1 MVESGAGTE
10 VLDAKMIPNSDR
22 KVFVQRQGALPA
34 EDTTATERL
43 LQQFQFVAEIDKLK
57 TVLRQSYIMN
67 AGRRENSA
75 EHSWHLAVMAM
86 VLAEHADEEVDL
98 CRALRMLL
106 LHDIV
111 EIDAGDTYCYDE
123 QAALDKAEREHRA
136 ADRIFGMLPE
146 DQASA
151 LREFWDEY
159 EAQVTPE
166 ARFAMAL
173 DRLMPLL
180 HSYCTE
186 GKSWRE
192 HGISR
197 DQVLAHNACI
207 GDSSGRLWQSV
218 TRILDDAVAK
228 GYLMP

>member
-1 MVESGAGTE
+1 ME
-10 VLDAKMIPNSDR
+10 SDR
-22 KVFVQRQGALPA
+22 L
-34 EDTTATERL
+34 D
-43 LQQFQFVAEIDKLK
+43 QQFQFIVEIDKLK
-57 TVLRQSYIMN
+57 AVLRQSYIT
-67 AGRRENSA
+67 GTVRRENSA

-98 CRALRMLL
+98 CHAVRMLL

-123 QAALDKAEREHRA
+123 HAALDKEERECRA
-136 ADRIFGMLPE
+136 ADRIFQMLPD

-151 LREFWDEY
+151 LRALWDEY
-159 EAQVTPE
+159 EAQMTAE

-180 HSYCTE
+180 HNYCTE
-186 GKSWRE
+186 GRSWRE
-192 HGISR
+192 HGITK
-197 DQVLAHNACI
+197 DQVLAHNSCI
-207 GDSSGRLWQSV
+207 GDSSNRLWQSV
-218 TRILDDAVAK
+218 TRLLDDAVAK